1 MKGGL
6 YMTLGEK
13 IVNLRMN
20 IGLSQE
26 ELAEKVNVSRQSV
39 SKWEMN
45 QALPQ
50 IDKVLMLCELFNVST
65 DALLLDKNEVKA
77 QSKSENKGLKYFGT
91 DGFRGEANLN
101 LTSLQAYKVGRFLG
115 WYFSS
120 SLSGCDKPNYR
131 PRIVIGKD
139 TRRSSYM
146 IEYSNI
152 LHRILNIVFQ
162 IVAQTGTVI
171 FALTTPVLLIADS
184 IKKVLGSECW
194 LAPQTGYWHQTLLRT
209 DADRSID

>member
-1 MKGGL
+1 
-6 YMTLGEK
+6 MTLGEK

-139 TRRSSYM
+139 TRRSNYM

-184 IKKVLGSECW
+184 IKKVLGSEC
-194 LAPQTGYWHQTLLRT
+194 
-209 DADRSID
+209 

>member
-91 DGFRGEANLN
+91 DGFRGAANLN

-184 IKKVLGSECW
+184 IKKVLGSEC
-194 LAPQTGYWHQTLLRT
+194 
-209 DADRSID
+209 

>member
-65 DALLLDKNEVKA
+65 DALLLDKIEVKA

-184 IKKVLGSECW
+184 IKKVLGSEC
-194 LAPQTGYWHQTLLRT
+194 
-209 DADRSID
+209 

>member
-139 TRRSSYM
+139 TRRSNYM

-184 IKKVLGSECW
+184 IKKVLGSEC
-194 LAPQTGYWHQTLLRT
+194 
-209 DADRSID
+209 

>member
-65 DALLLDKNEVKA
+65 DALLLDKIEVKV

-139 TRRSSYM
+139 TRRSNYM

-184 IKKVLGSECW
+184 IKKVLGSEC
-194 LAPQTGYWHQTLLRT
+194 
-209 DADRSID
+209 

>member
-1 MKGGL
+1 
-6 YMTLGEK
+6 MTLGEK

-65 DALLLDKNEVKA
+65 DALLLDKIEVKV

-184 IKKVLGSECW
+184 IKKCW
-194 LAPQTGYWHQTLLRT
+194 DLNVGWHRKRTPAP
-209 DADRSID
+209 

>member
-1 MKGGL
+1 
-6 YMTLGEK
+6 MTLGEK

-91 DGFRGEANLN
+91 DGFRDEANLN

-184 IKKVLGSECW
+184 IKKVLGSEC
-194 LAPQTGYWHQTLLRT
+194 
-209 DADRSID
+209 

>member
-184 IKKVLGSECW
+184 IKKVLGSEC
-194 LAPQTGYWHQTLLRT
+194 
-209 DADRSID
+209 

>member
-65 DALLLDKNEVKA
+65 DALLLDKIEVKA

-171 FALTTPVLLIADS
+171 FTLTTPVLLIADS
-184 IKKVLGSECW
+184 IKKVLGSEC
-194 LAPQTGYWHQTLLRT
+194 
-209 DADRSID
+209 

>member
-65 DALLLDKNEVKA
+65 DALLLDKIEVKA

-101 LTSLQAYKVGRFLG
+101 LTSLQAYKVGRFLS

-184 IKKVLGSECW
+184 IKKVLGSEC
-194 LAPQTGYWHQTLLRT
+194 
-209 DADRSID
+209 